1 MRTKNRNAAA
11 GLGWSALALRFLER
25 SRWSRP
31 LTALL
36 TLAAVLS
43 GLGTYLALTG
53 VPPLGRDPQTLA
65 FLIYLDGFLILL
77 LLIVV
82 ALRLVAIWSARR
94 RGSAGSRIH
103 VRLVWLFGLL
113 AVVPAS
119 LIALFSVLFLDLGL
133 ESWFSGRVKVAV
145 EESTV
150 VAQAYLEEHQR
161 GIQADALRIA
171 RDLSQ
176 DAPYFDANPQLLQRA
191 LLIQTSL
198 RDITE
203 AIVFERN
210 GPVLARAGL
219 TFALEFEA
227 VPAEALRA
235 AENGDVVLL
244 PSEDADRVRA
254 LVRLENFLNHYLLVG
269 RSVDPEVLRRLA
281 QVHDAAESYERVESQ
296 RSELQTSFAFA
307 FVMVTLLL
315 VMASVWIGLTFAT
328 RLTEPISALIAATE
342 QVRAG
347 DLSARVREALT
358 DDELDTLSRAFNR
371 MTAQLAT
378 QHAELMEA
386 AKQMDDRRRFTE
398 TVLSGVSAGVIGL
411 DAQGRINLPNRSASH
426 LLGMSLEELIG
437 HRLTEVVPELAEPL
451 AAAQAEG
458 WQSNAENEVKI
469 RVGGTQRVF
478 LVRIAQ
484 ERGAEGV
491 LGYVMTFDDI
501 TELQSAQRKAAW
513 ADVARRIAHEIK
525 NPLTPIQLSA
535 ERLKRKYLKEIQTDP
550 EVFIGCTDTIIRQV
564 DDIGRMVDEFSS
576 FARMPAPVIR
586 TENLSD
592 LVKEAV
598 FLQRNAY
605 KDTNYSVE
613 GAESPVQIKCD
624 GRQISQALTN
634 ILQNAHDAIEGRK
647 GADLPEGRIMVTVG
661 EEAGK
666 VHVTVR
672 DNGKGLPQEERDRLT
687 EPYVTTRAKGTGLG
701 LAIVKKIMED
711 HGGSIALT
719 DAAGG
724 GAEVRLEFP
733 AMVEGE
739 AA

>member
-1 MRTKNRNAAA
+1 MADRS
-11 GLGWSALALRFLER
+11 WSAAMMRILER

-43 GLGTYLALTG
+43 GLGTYFALTG

-65 FLIYLDGFLILL
+65 FLIYLDGFLLLL

-82 ALRLVAIWSARR
+82 SLRLVAIWSARR

-133 ESWFSGRVKVAV
+133 ESWFSSRVKVAV
-145 EESTV
+145 EESTI
-150 VAQAYLEEHQR
+150 VAEAYLEEHQR

-171 RDLSQ
+171 RDLAQ
-176 DAPYFDANPQLLQRA
+176 DAAYFDANPQLLQRA

-210 GPVLARAGL
+210 GPILARAGL
-219 TFALEFEA
+219 TFSLEFEA

-235 AENGDVVLL
+235 AEGGDIVLL
-244 PSEDADRVRA
+244 PTEDADRVRA

-281 QVHDAAESYERVESQ
+281 QVRDAAEGYEAVESQ

-315 VMASVWIGLTFAT
+315 VMASVWIGLSFAT

-342 QVRAG
+342 QLRGG
-347 DLSARVREALT
+347 DLSARVHEALT
-358 DDELDTLSRAFNR
+358 NDELDTLSRAFNR
-371 MTAQLAT
+371 MAAQLAT

-386 AKQMDDRRRFTE
+386 ARQMDERRRFTE
-398 TVLSGVSAGVIGL
+398 AVLSGVSAGVIGL
-411 DAQGRINLPNRSASH
+411 DVQGRINLPNRSASQ
-426 LLGMSLEELIG
+426 LLGLALEELVG
-437 HRLTEVVPELAEPL
+437 HRLVEVVPELAAVLDRAREHDMQPGL
-451 AAAQAEG
+451 E
-458 WQSNAENEVKI
+458 SELKI
-469 RVGGTQRVF
+469 RVGGIQRFF
-478 LVRIAQ
+478 LVRLGF
-484 ERGAEGV
+484 ERGAAGA
-491 LGYVMTFDDI
+491 LAGYVLTFDDI

-535 ERLKRKYLKEIQTDP
+535 ERLKRKYLKEIKTDP
-550 EVFIGCTDTIIRQV
+550 DVFVACTDTIIRQV
-564 DDIGRMVDEFSS
+564 GDIERMVNEFSN
-576 FARMPAPVIR
+576 FARMPAPVMR
-586 TENLSD
+586 PENLSE

-605 KDTNYSVE
+605 KDTSYIVE
-613 GAESPVQIKCD
+613 GVEQAVQVKCD

-647 GADLPEGRIMVTVG
+647 GVDLPAGRIVVTVVAR
-661 EEAGK
+661 EDRA
-666 VHVTVR
+666 TVIVC

-711 HGGSIALT
+711 HGGTIALN
-719 DAAGG
+719 DAPGG
-724 GAEVRLEFP
+724 GAEIRLEFP
-733 AMVEGE
+733 MIVADE